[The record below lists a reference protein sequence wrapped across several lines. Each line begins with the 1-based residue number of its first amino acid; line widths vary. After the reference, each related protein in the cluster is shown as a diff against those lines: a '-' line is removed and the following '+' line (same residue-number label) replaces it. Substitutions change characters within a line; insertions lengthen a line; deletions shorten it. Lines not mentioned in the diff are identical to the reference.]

1 MAQDGLVL
9 RRILPALT
17 LVVVALGAAT
27 PAAAAGRGMPA
38 PDGKPM
44 LWPTTKTV
52 SQKASDGRPA
62 SGTRYGFVNA
72 SGDLVAPAR
81 YTSYSYCGDPE
92 GRPALVLAGDSE
104 GSDLLDLTGR
114 RVLHVEAGYAECA
127 GTGYLIVADR
137 SGDGWAEGAVA
148 VVTGDQ
154 VLAAE
159 PDQQVAAVNGSL
171 VNVSQPAGEYFL
183 DLATG
188 STTHHVGWVT
198 VAEQEAGAPGVPAAA
213 RRSSAGKPTGRLGYV
228 GRSGDWLLGPQFD
241 AASAFRGG
249 YAVVERDGR
258 ATFLDAGLRRVGGE
272 WDRIRPITEPA
283 AIGEHVL
290 GYWVEADGRRGLLG
304 PDLEPVVQPGPGQI
318 DCEPGAAGAC
328 AVVAPDGTADLV
340 QLPKGGVTTTLPAG
354 FTRVLTAGLI
364 ADHPAAGQTETRI
377 QSLASGRTITQPRGV
392 ACRGTGPS
400 FVTCPDAVIDEDGDS
415 TAFTSVT
422 VVPGPSG
429 GAPYYWATTT
439 REQGFLDPDG
449 RWRYRELR

>member
-127 GTGYLIVADR
+127 GTG
-137 SGDGWAEGAVA
+137 
-148 VVTGDQ
+148 
-154 VLAAE
+154 
-159 PDQQVAAVNGSL
+159 
-171 VNVSQPAGEYFL
+171 
-183 DLATG
+183 
-188 STTHHVGWVT
+188 
-198 VAEQEAGAPGVPAAA
+198 
-213 RRSSAGKPTGRLGYV
+213 
-228 GRSGDWLLGPQFD
+228 
-241 AASAFRGG
+241 
-249 YAVVERDGR
+249 
-258 ATFLDAGLRRVGGE
+258 
-272 WDRIRPITEPA
+272 
-283 AIGEHVL
+283 
-290 GYWVEADGRRGLLG
+290 
-304 PDLEPVVQPGPGQI
+304 
-318 DCEPGAAGAC
+318 
-328 AVVAPDGTADLV
+328 
-340 QLPKGGVTTTLPAG
+340 
-354 FTRVLTAGLI
+354 
-364 ADHPAAGQTETRI
+364 
-377 QSLASGRTITQPRGV
+377 
-392 ACRGTGPS
+392 PS